1 MQSTKLPYEAAEA
14 EIVLFAQTDVLTGSG
29 DPDQGEEDEF

>member
-1 MQSTKLPYEAAEA
+1 MQNKKLPYEAAEA

-29 DPDQGEEDEF
+29 DPDQGEKDEF

>member
-1 MQSTKLPYEAAEA
+1 MQNKKLPYEAAEA

-29 DPDQGEEDEF
+29 ENEGELDFN